1 MKMKRPPGTTLFDP
15 VALRDGSTPMSWPCA
30 AAAYLRGLCAT
41 LAARPY

>member
-1 MKMKRPPGTTLFDP
+1 MNMPRPLRLNPFDP
-15 VALRDGSTPMSWPCA
+15 VALRDGSTPMSWPRA